1 MHLHSF
7 TSELQPHWSSL
18 TRSSCMFSRASI
30 GGAISNGIPHVD
42 VINGISERQLSDVP
56 PFGIFYLSFPSLQTW
71 WKWREGGGCGGRGD
85 LTEAYCHKLRPEQVW
100 KIHHMKI
107 CVSAKC
113 LKAFYGL
120 TCHWIFVL
128 RLYSKVEKSRDFRRV
143 RSATVNSM
151 RKYEFE
157 GKWVHSIHQ
166 APLSRC
172 FHVVWLSSV
181 TLGSGGTGGSSG

>member
-18 TRSSCMFSRASI
+18 RRSSCMFSRASI

-42 VINGISERQLSDVP
+42 VINGISERQLSDVWHIL
-56 PFGIFYLSFPSLQTW
+56 PFLPKFTDLMEV
-71 WKWREGGGCGGRGD
+71 EGGRWVWGRGD
-85 LTEAYCHKLRPEQVW
+85 LTQAYCHKLRPEQVW

-107 CVSAKC
+107 CVSANC

-120 TCHWIFVL
+120 TCHWTFVL

-172 FHVVWLSSV
+172 FHVIWLSSV